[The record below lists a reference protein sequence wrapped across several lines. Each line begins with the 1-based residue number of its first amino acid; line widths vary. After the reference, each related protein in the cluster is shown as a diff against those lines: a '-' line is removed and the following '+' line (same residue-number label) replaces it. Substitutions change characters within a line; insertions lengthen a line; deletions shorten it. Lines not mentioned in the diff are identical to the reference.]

1 MPSTCR
7 RVILLCLLAIS
18 LASTAAAQSRN
29 EVSLFAEPVAGGIQY
44 ARGVGGAVR
53 LGAAVGVGPSEG
65 VDIKGLPFRDVDP
78 WATGYLN
85 LGVRAR
91 SGVEVSLS
99 PVGAVVVI
107 GDDFGVVYPSAQA
120 QFSAPF
126 GRFRV
131 GTIVRTIRVAGAN
144 GSADWWTQWIP
155 LRLGF
160 TL

>member
-1 MPSTCR
+1 VLRPLAAA
-7 RVILLCLLAIS
+7 LLLLPA
-18 LASTAAAQSRN
+18 LAGAQSRG
-29 EVSLFAEPVAGGIQY
+29 EVSLFAETVAGGVQY
-44 ARGVGGAVR
+44 LHGVGPSLF
-53 LGAAVGVGPSEG
+53 LGAAVGFGPSEG

-85 LGVRAR
+85 LAVRTPC
-91 SGVEVSLS
+91 GVELSLS
-99 PVGAVVVI
+99 PVGAIVVI

-120 QFSAPF
+120 QLSARL
-126 GRFRV
+126 GRFRL

-144 GSADWWTQWIP
+144 DSAEWWTQWIP